1 VVEDIFERVRDAVDQ
16 ALGGAMGEVNDAVG
30 RLMKTAYRTAWRS
43 RDDAVRRKVADALRR
58 AAAEIESLVA

>member
-1 VVEDIFERVRDAVDQ
+1 MVEDIFERVRDAVDQ

-30 RLMKTAYRTAWRS
+30 HLMKTAYRTAWRS

-58 AAAEIESLVA
+58 AAAEIESLIA